1 MSRSFPTIRVLNRRP
16 SRFRIPEYIRALAE
30 PPNDRF
36 RILSVDGGGIRGLI
50 PALVLA
56 DLEARLRKRAGEGA
70 RISDYFDLFAG
81 TSTGGLVALALT
93 APDPTDPPRPRVS
106 AAELADFYV
115 EDGPV
120 IFHRSLGQKLRSLWG
135 YAGPKHSLG
144 PLEEAVR
151 RRLGDVMLAE
161 VLREVVLASYDM
173 TDRMPYFF
181 KRWRARQ
188 PADPADPG
196 PDRRNCPIADAALA
210 TAAAPTYFPS
220 HEFDGRAL
228 VDGGVFANNPA
239 VAAIVEALKRTG
251 AGRIGTDDLLVVSLG
266 TGVHEDG
273 FDQRTVSRWGKIGWI
288 LPHGAEPPVLG
299 AVLDGASDAADHWA
313 HMLLNHDP
321 GAPAPA
327 RSEIGR
333 GPRYFRLQIRLD
345 EPIALDDAGPR
356 SIEDA
361 LPSAAA
367 SLISANDGE
376 LDEIADR
383 LVAAGPLDPDPLLP

>member
-1 MSRSFPTIRVLNRRP
+1 MTWDPNRHP
-16 SRFRIPEYIRALAE
+16 SRFRIPEYIRPLAE
-30 PPNDRF
+30 RPTDRF

-56 DLEARLRKRAGEGA
+56 DLERRLQERTDERARV
-70 RISDYFDLFAG
+70 SDYFDLLAG

-93 APDPTDPPRPRVS
+93 APDPAEPSRPHVS
-106 AAELADFYV
+106 AADLAAFYV

-120 IFHRSLGQKLRSLWG
+120 IFRRNLGHKLRTLWG
-135 YAGPKHSLG
+135 YAGPKHSLA
-144 PLEEAVR
+144 PLEEAIG
-151 RRLGDVMLAE
+151 RRLGDVMLADA
-161 VLREVVLASYDM
+161 LREVVLASYDM
-173 TDRMPYFF
+173 TNREPYFF

-188 PADPADPG
+188 PIDPG
-196 PDRRNCPIADAALA
+196 EERRNCPIADAALA

-251 AGRIGTDDLLVVSLG
+251 AGRIGTDDLLVVSIG

-273 FDQRTVSRWGKIGWI
+273 FDQPSVSGWGKIGWI
-288 LPHGAEPPVLG
+288 LPHGSEPPVLG

-327 RSEIGR
+327 RSQVGR
-333 GPRYFRLQIRLD
+333 GPRYYRLQIRL
-345 EPIALDDAGPR
+345 EEAIALDDASDR
-356 SIEDA
+356 ALSEV
-361 LPSAAA
+361 LPSAAG
-367 SLISANDGE
+367 SLISSSGTE
-376 LDEIADR
+376 LEEIADR
-383 LVAAGPLDPDPLLP
+383 LVAAGPLAPDPFAP